1 MVRRAGFWAW
11 WKASGRRLAEL
22 RARVVLTICY
32 VLVVPPFAVL
42 VRLTSDPLAIKPKS
56 LRGEPIVNTPS
67 EAFDT
72 FHRSGM
78 DMLVLGDCVV
88 EKPAAR

>member
-11 WKASGRRLAEL
+11 WKASGRRVAEL
-22 RARVVLTICY
+22 QARVVLTICY

-56 LRGEPIVNTPS
+56 TRGWR
-67 EAFDT
+67 D
-72 FHRSGM
+72 R
-78 DMLVLGDCVV
+78 
-88 EKPAAR
+88 PAPQGQNPPGARLERARRQY